1 LVDGTSNL
9 PFKPLNKHSLEG
21 TACVRTEPP
30 GDLRWERSA
39 AFFSVLPI
47 KSRRDGLRVAQ
58 DVVLG
63 SGKQAGQ
70 SREGRLNT
78 GAEFQSSLRD
88 YSMAH
93 S

>member
-1 LVDGTSNL
+1 MNLWLVVAPSVPLTSIGGLRCLRENYAL
-9 PFKPLNKHSLEG
+9 P
-21 TACVRTEPP
+21 V
-30 GDLRWERSA
+30 
-39 AFFSVLPI
+39 

-63 SGKQAGQ
+63 NDKQAGQ

-88 YSMAH
+88 CSMAH